1 MWQNVWNW
9 LEACC
14 ITRVLINYNNF
25 KNWRFFFSQS
35 ELYKIRIKNIYF
47 FNCII
52 EIFPICWRFTRL
64 LKISLNFRYIF
75 VLTFP
80 TTALC
85 SLSQNLFAFG
95 SEMSH
100 AVISLDVLPVFAS
113 TCSRWGPSWIYRRG
127 SRCCSDTGNPLP
139 SRSYRYRCAHYTDIY
154 KLKINQ
160 IPAKNFKVL
169 IWILSKYY
177 VGRVFLLV

>member
-14 ITRVLINYNNF
+14 ITRVLVNYNNF

-35 ELYKIRIKNIYF
+35 ELYKIRIKKIYF

-80 TTALC
+80 TTAFALYHRIYLHLVQKWAMQWFLWMFYLFLPALVVVGVRVGFTGGGLGVVQTLAT
-85 SLSQNLFAFG
+85 LSRLVLTG
-95 SEMSH
+95 I
-100 AVISLDVLPVFAS
+100 AVPITLTS
-113 TCSRWGPSWIYRRG
+113 T
-127 SRCCSDTGNPLP
+127 N
-139 SRSYRYRCAHYTDIY
+139 
-154 KLKINQ
+154 
-160 IPAKNFKVL
+160 
-169 IWILSKYY
+169 
-177 VGRVFLLV
+177 